1 VATPI
6 ELISRGKLVMARA
19 RFFAGESESALLE
32 LDEWLETLHGP
43 GYERVYAMAMS
54 CKVQFLLWLR
64 RPNEAERICLQL
76 QRHLAVLPPGRY
88 TDAETV
94 QVLSEARLAL
104 SERRADK
111 AQAALESCLAKQTAE
126 HQRDRRLRLSLLLS
140 VAYWRKGNSEKA
152 FALFK
157 LTLDDAWQ
165 GGYRRM
171 FLDDALWLLPLCEA
185 WLSAEPKQAGAWQG
199 LVGQLREQCS
209 RLAVDLETFDEN
221 QDVSHRE
228 REILRYVAAGLSNR
242 DIAQA
247 VHLSEATIKWHL
259 HNLFAKLG
267 VRSRTQA
274 VLKGKS
280 LGLLSEA

>member
-1 VATPI
+1 
-6 ELISRGKLVMARA
+6 M
-19 RFFAGESESALLE
+19 
-32 LDEWLETLHGP
+32 
-43 GYERVYAMAMS
+43 
-54 CKVQFLLWLR
+54 QFLLWLR

-76 QRHLAVLPPGRY
+76 QQHLAVLPLARY
-88 TDAETV
+88 ADAHTA
-94 QVLSEARLAL
+94 LALTEARLAL
-104 SERRADK
+104 GERRPER
-111 AQAALESCLAKQTAE
+111 AQASLENCLARQQDE

-140 VAYWRKGNSEKA
+140 VAYWRRGNSEKA
-152 FALFK
+152 FALFQN
-157 LTLDDAWQ
+157 TLEEAWNRGYRRLFQDDALCLLPLWDAWRAAEPKRASAWQ
-165 GGYRRM
+165 GV
-171 FLDDALWLLPLCEA
+171 
-185 WLSAEPKQAGAWQG
+185 AES
-199 LVGQLREQCS
+199 LREQCR
-209 RLAVDLETFDEN
+209 RLSVDPDTFDEN